1 MSRPKKQRAK
11 AAASAPLPTH
21 SPDGVDLTLI
31 RWMLSLTPAERLEVL
46 QRHVQA
52 VLEIRAQTAQADFLA
67 ILRTLREHGVDF
79 IVVGGVSAVLQGA
92 PVTTFDLDVVHARDP
107 ENVERLSNALEVLSV
122 SRPSSPGHQL
132 LMTKFGPLD
141 LLGMIGKDRAY
152 ADLFPHSVEM
162 QMQPGFHVRVL
173 DLATLI
179 ETKQET
185 AGEKDHA
192 VLPILRR
199 TLGEKQ
205 RGRSG

>member
-1 MSRPKKQRAK
+1 MPKT
-11 AAASAPLPTH
+11 AP
-21 SPDGVDLTLI
+21 
-31 RWMLSLTPAERLEVL
+31 
-46 QRHVQA
+46 
-52 VLEIRAQTAQADFLA
+52 ADFLA

-79 IVVGGVSAVLQGA
+79 IVVGGVGAVLQGA

-107 ENVERLSNALEVLSV
+107 ENVERVSQALEALEARYRTQPERRMRPDV
-122 SRPSSPGHQL
+122 SHLSSPGHQL

-141 LLGMIGKDRAY
+141 LLRMIGKDRAY
-152 ADLFPHSVEM
+152 SDLFPHSVAM
-162 QMQPGFHVRVL
+162 QIQPGFQVRVL

-199 TLGEKQ
+199 TLEEQQ
-205 RGRSG
+205 RRGSG

>member
-1 MSRPKKQRAK
+1 MPKT
-11 AAASAPLPTH
+11 AP
-21 SPDGVDLTLI
+21 
-31 RWMLSLTPAERLEVL
+31 
-46 QRHVQA
+46 
-52 VLEIRAQTAQADFLA
+52 ADFLA

-79 IVVGGVSAVLQGA
+79 IVVGGVSAVLHGA
-92 PVTTFDLDVVHARDP
+92 PITTFDLDVVHARDS
-107 ENVERLSNALEVLSV
+107 ENVERVLQALEALEA
-122 SRPSSPGHQL
+122 SSPGHQL

-162 QMQPGFHVRVL
+162 QMHPGFQVRVL

-185 AGEKDHA
+185 AGEKDRA

-199 TLGEKQ
+199 TLEEKQ
-205 RGRSG
+205 RGGSVYFSHPSNSSAPPG